1 MFLLKDVKVSA
12 ALCGTL
18 FVLAACSSA
27 SFPEITEEDSSAI
40 SSEESGKILKEGK
53 SLVGD
58 DKNIAYDDEN
68 SVDPVTPAKTK
79 PVIVADSEN
88 LDEEETLVDED
99 DEDVDFFGVP
109 FDEDPNANPAPKA
122 SKTEAAKPVEKPAS
136 QAAAPVPA
144 QPVVPSVTYLA
155 DTFYFDNGSSALPSG
170 SNGKI
175 RAIVREAKK
184 NNAFVRVMG
193 FASSRTRNTDMASHK
208 MANFKVSLARAEAV
222 AAALRRAG
230 MPANKILV
238 EAMSDNRPA
247 YLEVMPEGERLNRRT
262 EVYIS
267 Y

>member
-99 DEDVDFFGVP
+99 
-109 FDEDPNANPAPKA
+109 PNAKPAPKA
-122 SKTEAAKPVEKPAS
+122 SKTAAAKPVEKPAS

>member
-109 FDEDPNANPAPKA
+109 FDE
-122 SKTEAAKPVEKPAS
+122 
-136 QAAAPVPA
+136 AAAPVPA